1 MRGFLI
7 AQSDGA
13 ALCSHSLF
21 IDSRNPRQRKHLPT
35 TRWKRSASA
44 QAFSRPSSA
53 NYAINEANRKL
64 CVRRLLSA
72 IKPIIFPSVAKQ
84 SFVKLM
90 SITSQTTRLRMAK
103 DYCALCQ
110 PPSLL
115 SARHNLR
122 ACGRTYERF
131 VFFCN
136 VSFYVRRELSSVH
149 SLIWI
154 PDLCFIFICCFI
166 ASFAFVKYVKYAR
179 APLAT

>member
-21 IDSRNPRQRKHLPT
+21 IDSRNPRRQRKHLPT
-35 TRWKRSASA
+35 TRWKRSARA
-44 QAFSRPSSA
+44 QACSRPSSA

-64 CVRRLLSA
+64 CVRRLFIGNKTNNISL
-72 IKPIIFPSVAKQ
+72 SVAKQ

-90 SITSQTTRLRMAK
+90 SITSQTTRLRIAK

-110 PPSLL
+110 PPSSLL

-149 SLIWI
+149 SLI
-154 PDLCFIFICCFI
+154 
-166 ASFAFVKYVKYAR
+166 
-179 APLAT
+179 

>member
-21 IDSRNPRQRKHLPT
+21 IDSRNPRRQRKHLPT
-35 TRWKRSASA
+35 TRWKRSARA

-53 NYAINEANRKL
+53 NYAINEEANRKL
-64 CVRRLLSA
+64 CVRRLFIGHKTNNISPGCET
-72 IKPIIFPSVAKQ
+72 I
-84 SFVKLM
+84 
-90 SITSQTTRLRMAK
+90 
-103 DYCALCQ
+103 LCQ
-110 PPSLL
+110 ANVNNESNDATPNGKRLLCIVPAAFSLL

-149 SLIWI
+149 SLI
-154 PDLCFIFICCFI
+154 
-166 ASFAFVKYVKYAR
+166 
-179 APLAT
+179 